1 MKVVMLQDVEKVG
14 MIGQVVKVSD
24 GYALNFLIPRKLAVN
39 ATSKSVIE
47 AHRQTQKVSVDKK
60 VLQSKVAM
68 LAERIKNLHL
78 SLRERA
84 HDEGKLYG
92 AVGQD
97 EIVELLKKEGV
108 VVNRKQIE
116 FAKAIRTTGEHKV
129 TIRLSS
135 KLKPT
140 LTLKIVASEEK

>member
-1 MKVVMLQDVEKVG
+1 MLQDVEKVG

>member
-1 MKVVMLQDVEKVG
+1 MLQDVEKVG

-140 LTLKIVASEEK
+140 PTLKIVASEEK